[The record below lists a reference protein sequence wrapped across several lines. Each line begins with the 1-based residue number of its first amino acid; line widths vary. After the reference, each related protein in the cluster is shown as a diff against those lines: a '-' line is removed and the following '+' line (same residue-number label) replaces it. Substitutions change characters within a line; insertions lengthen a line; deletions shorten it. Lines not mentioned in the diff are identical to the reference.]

1 MGDYKWMSFK
11 EVDQTSDYFGNGLIS
26 IGQKHKENIAIF
38 AETRAEWMIS
48 VQGCFKQ
55 NIPGEFKMLFT
66 TPLDICLLKT
76 GRETFKLLLQSI
88 LKILF

>member
-1 MGDYKWMSFK
+1 MTFK
-11 EVDQTSDYFGNGLIS
+11 EVDQASDYFGNALIS

-55 NIPGEFKMLFT
+55 NIPGEFKKLFT
-66 TPLDICLLKT
+66 TLRIFMLRIWCMRKIY
-76 GRETFKLLLQSI
+76 ELLL
-88 LKILF
+88 LNYPENTF